1 MKNIYVSYEKTDTY
15 YLFTDSEGNK
25 MYMPAT
31 AVILVDDE
39 SGAIAVK
46 NIATRKTVGLV
57 IDGQPVPPKPQYRWV
72 DDGFTCKG
80 FDKWQQMK
88 QQESTD
94 SGATWHDTGVVSATS
109 LIEKDSEDCGYIP
122 PTTGNYLTFRA
133 VEDGTFSFTDSIN
146 YSLDSGATWTAL
158 AANTQTPT
166 ISAGDTVMWKRNN
179 GVLNGKRF
187 TSTAKYEVEGNIM
200 SMIFGDDFEDK
211 TDLTG
216 YDNAFKGLFSG
227 NTHLT
232 SAERLSLPATT
243 LSNNCYE
250 NMFSSCTS
258 LSKIPQM
265 LPATTLAEF
274 CYNEMFSYCSS
285 ITALTDNYLPAT
297 TLPKNCYSN
306 MFEYTS
312 IVNLENFILPATDM
326 QRDTYLQMFQ
336 YCSSLQKA
344 PELPPANINTGC
356 YARMFKNCT
365 SLTKVPSILD
375 FTPADGSTD
384 HCQEMFIGCTSITE
398 SPILPL
404 KVLKQSTYA
413 RMFSGCRNLS
423 KITCLATNK
432 SASMCLVSWVKSV
445 ASTGTFY
452 KAAGASWSTG
462 VNGIPRNWNVEEQQ

>member
-31 AVILVDDE
+31 SVILVDDE

-109 LIEKDSEDCGYIP
+109 LIEQDSEDCGYIP

-166 ISAGDTVMWKRNN
+166 ISAGDTVMWKKEGGAN
-179 GVLNGKRF
+179 GSNF
-187 TSTAKYEVEGNIM
+187 TSTARYEVEGNIM
-200 SMIFGDDFEDK
+200 SLIFTDDFEDK
-211 TDLTG
+211 TDLSG
-216 YDNAFKGLFSG
+216 YNNAFKQLFKG

-232 SAERLSLPATT
+232 SAEKLSLPATT
-243 LSNNCYE
+243 LSDNCYDG
-250 NMFSSCTS
+250 MFYGCTN
-258 LSKIPQM
+258 LNKVPQA
-265 LPATTLAEF
+265 LPATTLAVD
-274 CYNEMFSYCSS
+274 CYNEMFRDCSS

-297 TLPKNCYSN
+297 TLYQSCYSN
-306 MFEYTS
+306 MFWYCTS
-312 IVNLENFILPATDM
+312 LRTVPKDLLPAT
-326 QRDTYLQMFQ
+326 TLANNCYGGMF
-336 YCSSLQKA
+336 YHCSSLTEA
-344 PELPPANINTGC
+344 PDLPATTTTRLC
-356 YARMFKNCT
+356 YNEMFNGCT
-365 SLTKVPSILD
+365 SLTK
-375 FTPADGSTD
+375 TP
-384 HCQEMFIGCTSITE
+384 
-398 SPILPL
+398 
-404 KVLKQSTYA
+404 VLAIQTLNGFQCYY
-413 RMFSGCRNLS
+413 RMFYGCSNI
-423 KITCLATNK
+423 KTITCLATSGMGTTDNRTRE
-432 SASMCLVSWVKSV
+432 WVNGV
-445 ASTGTFY
+445 ASSGTFY